1 MQLTII
7 FFLLLFNLNTLEC
20 WKLRDLISVHHSVM
34 FLHSMQVCGGGPS
47 LSVWHLRSM
56 ACTSV
61 LKTASTQQ
69 AALFH
74 DDIVS

>member
-1 MQLTII
+1 MLQEGDRHTS
-7 FFLLLFNLNTLEC
+7 FLVTTVLPE
-20 WKLRDLISVHHSVM
+20 

-61 LKTASTQQ
+61 LRTASTQQ

-74 DDIVS
+74 DDIVSYRC